1 MFKFLNS
8 NTVKKAKFSFNILSN
23 VSEMIQIIPYI
34 SFIPVRYIIPQTLE
48 ILFWFPHIEIFYSQ
62 LLFLSL
68 KDMDSCYQSREET
81 EVTEV
86 TENQK
91 GFT

>member
-8 NTVKKAKFSFNILSN
+8 NIVEKAKFSFNILSN
-23 VSEMIQIIPYI
+23 VSEMIQIIPYM
-34 SFIPVRYIIPQTLE
+34 SFIPVRCIIPQTLA

-68 KDMDSCYQSREET
+68 KDMDSCYQGRVET